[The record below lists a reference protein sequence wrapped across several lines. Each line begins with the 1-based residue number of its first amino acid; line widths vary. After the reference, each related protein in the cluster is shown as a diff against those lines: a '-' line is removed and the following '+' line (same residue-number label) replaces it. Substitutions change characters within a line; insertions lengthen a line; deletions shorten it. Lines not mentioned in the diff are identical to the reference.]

1 MSTILAFSFVRYLI
15 FTAQYVILLYV
26 FSENFDLLNSVIFV
40 PVSFIMNSI
49 IPSITLAEL
58 GVREMVGLKLSEI
71 YYDGDVAVVL
81 STLSLWIINILTPS
95 IVGALIILTAKLFP
109 DK

>member
-1 MSTILAFSFVRYLI
+1 MSIILAFSFVRYLI

-58 GVREMVGLKLSEI
+58 GVGEMVELKLSEI
-71 YYDGDVAVVL
+71 YDDVAVVL
-81 STLSLWIINILTPS
+81 STLSLWIINILIPS
-95 IVGALIILTAKLFP
+95 IVGALIILTAKLIP

>member
-71 YYDGDVAVVL
+71 YYNVAVVL

>member
-26 FSENFDLLNSVIFV
+26 FSENFDLLNLVIFV

-71 YYDGDVAVVL
+71 YYDDVAVVL

>member
-71 YYDGDVAVVL
+71 YYDDVAVVL

>member
-1 MSTILAFSFVRYLI
+1 MAFSFVRYLI
-15 FTAQYVILLYV
+15 FTAQYVIMLYV

-58 GVREMVGLKLSEI
+58 GVGEMVELKLSEI
-71 YYDGDVAVVL
+71 YDDVAVVL
-81 STLSLWIINILTPS
+81 STLSLWIINILIPS
-95 IVGALIILTAKLFP
+95 IVGALIILTAKLIP

>member
-1 MSTILAFSFVRYLI
+1 MSIILAFSFVRYLI

-58 GVREMVGLKLSEI
+58 GVGEMVELKLSEI
-71 YYDGDVAVVL
+71 YDDDVAVVL
-81 STLSLWIINILTPS
+81 STLSLWIINILIPS
-95 IVGALIILTAKLFP
+95 IVGALIILTAKLIP